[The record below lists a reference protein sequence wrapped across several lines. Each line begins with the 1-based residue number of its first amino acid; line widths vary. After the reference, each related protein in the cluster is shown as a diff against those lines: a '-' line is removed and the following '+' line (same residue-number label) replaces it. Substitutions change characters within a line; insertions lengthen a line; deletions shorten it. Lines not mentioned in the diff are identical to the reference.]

1 MRTTIDLPDDLFKA
15 AKLEAV
21 HQGTSLKELITDAL
35 KVRFAHSAADNS
47 GTSRIRLPKLKA
59 TEWSRQRDRILARME
74 QGYPLGGKPLT
85 REEIYDRAAVR

>member
-35 KVRFAHSAADNS
+35 KVRFENNTTASA
-47 GTSRIRLPKLKA
+47 GPSRIRRPKLTA
-59 TEWSRQRDRILARME
+59 TEWSGRRDRILARKK

-85 REEIYDRAAVR
+85 REEIYDRPAIR